1 MINEITIMKFEKF
14 KIVDACT
21 SVRKMINYAADGYR
35 FFVAFEN
42 SHLLGI
48 ISIENLLQSHPNR
61 IAVDVVS
68 YNFELIPENTSIWE
82 AYEKLE
88 KNKNKYL
95 IVLDHLNNIIGIA
108 DYKGLLPY
116 ISKYIDPLTGLYK
129 SDYLYF
135 EGIRNLNLQKELSIL
150 FLDINEFGQINK
162 KYGHIN
168 GNVILNE
175 ISYILKKN
183 TPQYNWCRFGGDE
196 FALVAPLKL
205 EEGIAL
211 AKKIVDA
218 VNDHQ
223 FTLNIPIKVSIGIT
237 GVRLNNSC
245 PLHNHV
251 KIINNLINQASLES
265 TKAKKSLPTCLSIG
279 GCFDIS
285 EIA

>member
-1 MINEITIMKFEKF
+1 MISEINTIKFDKF
-14 KIVDACT
+14 TIVDACT
-21 SVRKMINYAADGYR
+21 SVRKMINYTADGYR
-35 FFVAFEN
+35 FFIVFEN
-42 SHLLGI
+42 SHLLGV

-61 IAVDVVS
+61 IAVDVIS
-68 YNFELIPENTSIWE
+68 DNFELIPEDTSIWE

-95 IVLDHLNNIIGIA
+95 IVLDCSNNIIGIV

-116 ISKYIDPLTGLYK
+116 IAKYIDPLTGLYK

-150 FLDINEFGQINK
+150 FLDINEFGNINK

-168 GNVILNE
+168 GNIILNE
-175 ISYILKKN
+175 ISYILKQN

-211 AKKIVDA
+211 AEQIVNA
-218 VNDHQ
+218 VNEHQ

-237 GVRLNNSC
+237 GVRLNSSY
-245 PLHNHV
+245 PLRNQI
-251 KIINNLINQASLES
+251 KIINNLINKASLES
-265 TKAKKSLPTCLSIG
+265 TKAKKSLPACLSIG